1 MSKISS
7 ACASIQLASDSR
19 HHSAIGMS
27 RWVRSTVWYLP
38 ATTAMRY
45 GGSGGV
51 VLKCQVFAAPRGST
65 RSTRPLPQTRH
76 ALGAVTLMVTPA
88 LRSG

>member
-7 ACASIQLASDSR
+7 AWASIHVASDSR

-27 RWVRSTVWYLP
+27 RCLRSTVWYLP

-51 VLKCQVFAAPRGST
+51 VLKCHVFNEPRGSV
-65 RSTRPLPQTRH
+65 RRMRPLLQTRH
-76 ALGAVTLMVTPA
+76 ALGAVTLIVTPA
-88 LRSG
+88 FRSG